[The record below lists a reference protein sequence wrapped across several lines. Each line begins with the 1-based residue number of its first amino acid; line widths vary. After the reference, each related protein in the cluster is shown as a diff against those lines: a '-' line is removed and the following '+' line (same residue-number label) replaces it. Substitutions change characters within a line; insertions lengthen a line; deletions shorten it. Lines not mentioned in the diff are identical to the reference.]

1 MTNRAQ
7 TKSFR
12 QSVMIDTQRY
22 PELAYMKDLTGWG
35 MRAAELIRLARLGA
49 ICEQQQQELLAQ
61 FSSVAQMQ
69 ALARAN
75 QINAKDMPAFGQI
88 QSQGPAQPC
97 TKPVNQNPPGQVSTE
112 SPIPKRAL
120 IADKAPEYKRA
131 PTPSTSNTDKVV
143 ADDSRLI
150 VDKFVL

>member
-22 PELAYMKDLTGWG
+22 PELAYMQDMTGWG

-75 QINAKDMPAFGQI
+75 QINAKDMPAFDQI
-88 QSQGPAQPC
+88 QSQTPGQTQPELTSQNAPAQ
-97 TKPVNQNPPGQVSTE
+97 VSAE
-112 SPIPKRAL
+112 SPISKRTP
-120 IADKAPEYKRA
+120 IAGKAPEYKRA
-131 PTPSTSNTDKVV
+131 PTPSTSNTAKVV